1 MAYRTNIEAALK
13 TAACLAENALEDA
26 LGEQYTGNT
35 AVAEAMRYSTLG
47 GGKRIRAFLVLE
59 FCRLFGGETRA
70 ALPFAC
76 ALECVHAYSLIH
88 DDLPCMD
95 DDDLRRGKPSCHV
108 AFGEAEALLAGD
120 ALLTYAFECAASNGL
135 VSAQSVRL
143 AVKTLAAEAGPRGM
157 VGGQTLDM
165 AAEMKDWGEL
175 KAMIDGKTSAL
186 IRAACLLGYYAATD
200 EADPAVISGITA
212 YANAVG
218 LGFQIHDDI
227 LDVTS
232 DTETLG
238 KQVGSDE
245 KNGKKTALAFMTL
258 DEARQTEA
266 GLVREAREAVAGFA
280 GSDALADLALWLSRR
295 NK

>member
-1 MAYRTNIEAALK
+1 MNAEELKRDLKDLATWTEAALDRLVPP
-13 TAACLAENALEDA
+13 AAARPAPLHA
-26 LGEQYTGNT
+26 
-35 AVAEAMRYSTLG
+35 AMRHSLFA
-47 GGKRIRAFLVLE
+47 GGKRIRPAL
-59 FCRLFGGETRA
+59 CAMWAGACGADRTA
-70 ALPFAC
+70 AEHPA
-76 ALECVHAYSLIH
+76 AAIECLHTYTLIH